1 MMVTKIWNSCFPDTD
16 PAQEPDQVHRHN
28 FYLCQWQTSKQV
40 KIIYLLYRWLAAI
53 LFLAVLSCSLL
64 DIGRSDT
71 EHYEHHYAKWWIYL
85 THWALLACTLQ
96 AWLAAWIVTQG
107 MMVDRDDFEI
117 QRLAKTRITH
127 RMYWVLYT
135 IATVYSFIVT
145 ICYWTIVHDP
155 EINKLDAVNLM
166 VHVLNS
172 VLMLIDL
179 AIVGQ
184 PIRLSHAYWTTGIG
198 VIYAIF
204 TGIYFL
210 AGGTNRRNLES
221 IYPLLDWRRPGKA
234 IVISACGILFV
245 FIVHLA
251 VFCLYRLRVCLYTKV
266 CIWSRNRR
274 MKKMSSLGRTLSS
287 LEDAQKENFLG
298 PSTIIDV
305 KM

>member
-1 MMVTKIWNSCFPDTD
+1 M
-16 PAQEPDQVHRHN
+16 RH
-28 FYLCQWQTSKQV
+28 LRGRQTS
-40 KIIYLLYRWLAAI
+40 
-53 LFLAVLSCSLL
+53 
-64 DIGRSDT
+64 DN
-71 EHYEHHYAKWWIYL
+71 
-85 THWALLACTLQ
+85 
-96 AWLAAWIVTQG
+96 
-107 MMVDRDDFEI
+107 EI
-117 QRLAKTRITH
+117 RK
-127 RMYWVLYT
+127 
-135 IATVYSFIVT
+135 
-145 ICYWTIVHDP
+145 
-155 EINKLDAVNLM
+155 INKLDAVNLM

-210 AGGTNRRNLES
+210 AGGTNRRNSMS
-221 IYPLLDWRRPGKA
+221 IYPLLDWSRPGKA

-245 FIVHLA
+245 FIVHLV
-251 VFCLYRLRVCLYTKV
+251 VFCMYRLRVCLYTKV
-266 CIWSRNRR
+266 CIWTRNRR
-274 MKKMSSLGRTLSS
+274 MKKMSTLGRTLSS